1 MKIEVE
7 FGGGYQV
14 NGNQLAAIRHGI
26 EMYGVK
32 QLYVAIEELSELQKE
47 LCKVLRGK
55 TNMDNIIEELGDVM
69 IMVETVKQY
78 FNITDTSLQETI
90 NEKLKR
96 IS

>member
-1 MKIEVE
+1 
-7 FGGGYQV
+7 V